1 MRLRKICAII
11 ALTFIFFLQTMPFMA
26 WKVSASVGSLNP
38 GSLNPGGLNAGSL
51 DPGSLNP
58 GGLNAGSLDPGGLNP
73 GSLNGG
79 SLNPGG
85 LNPGSLNG
93 GSLNPGGLNP
103 GSLNGGSL
111 NPGGLNPGSLN
122 GGSLNPGGLNSG
134 SLNGGS
140 LNSGGLNPGSLNG
153 GSLNPGGLN
162 SGSLNGGNISS
173 GGLNSGSLNGGN
185 LNPGSLNPGSIHVD
199 PNVNPGTISDPGT
212 IANPGST
219 KGGNSKSGEMTDNEI
234 DAISCLQPTIT
245 CKQIQDSISMAKTGI
260 DVGKHQISYS
270 SDKNKNIFSNL
281 TGMDEGT
288 FDRNGQIRKGIAKS
302 ILDVGRTTG
311 KLRGMDAIEFGSDG
325 YDIYNNYKSVQGAK
339 AEGAEYN
346 SIISKLNEAK
356 GEHATK
362 LGDLDS
368 EKNILSDLQ
377 NKVSQEKAKKAQLMK
392 ELQQKY
398 NNARAAGNSAEASKI
413 LGDMSS
419 LERKYS
425 REIAVLEGKVANS
438 GTKVANLTHELGKL
452 EEIIKAGS
460 KVKWLAHFNV
470 GTSVVS
476 GGLSAVDAYAK
487 FNQASEIYK
496 KDGASDAF
504 RSTMGDGVSSVGETI
519 FAAGEV
525 ALLVNPAVGA
535 GIMIAGAGIFAAG
548 ALYKWLAKKGYDK
561 KIYEGTKNF
570 FKKMGD
576 GFKKLTGL
584 FG

>member
-11 ALTFIFFLQTMPFMA
+11 ALTFIFFLQMMPFMA
-26 WKVSASVGSLNP
+26 WKVSASVGSLNPGSLNP

-111 NPGGLNPGSLN
+111 N
-122 GGSLNPGGLNSG
+122 
-134 SLNGGS
+134 
-140 LNSGGLNPGSLNG
+140 SGGLNPGSLNG

-162 SGSLNGGNISS
+162 PGNLNGGNLSS

-185 LNPGSLNPGSIHVD
+185 LNPGRLNPGSIHVN
-199 PNVNPGTISDPGT
+199 PNLTPGKIS
-212 IANPGST
+212 NPGST
-219 KGGNSKSGEMTDNEI
+219 KGGNSKSGEMTDDEI

-245 CKQIQDSISMAKTGI
+245 CKQIQDSISITKTGI
-260 DVGKHQISYS
+260 DLGKHQIGYGY
-270 SDKNKNIFSNL
+270 DKNKNIFSNL

-288 FDRNGQIRKGIAKS
+288 FDRNRQIRGARTKS
-302 ILDVGRTTG
+302 ILDVGRTAG
-311 KLRGMDAIEFGSDG
+311 KLQGMDAVEFGSDG
-325 YDIYNNYKSVQGAK
+325 YDIYNNYKSVKGAK
-339 AEGAEYN
+339 AEGTEYN

-362 LGDLDS
+362 LGNLDS
-368 EKNILSDLQ
+368 EKDILSDLQ
-377 NKVSQEKAKKAQLMK
+377 KKISQEKSKKTQLMK

-419 LERKYS
+419 LEQKYS

-438 GTKVANLTHELGKL
+438 STKVANLTHELGKL

-504 RSTMGDGVSSVGETI
+504 RSKMGDGVSSVGETI

-561 KIYEGTKNF
+561 KIYEGAKNF